1 MPRLFVAVPMPEEV
15 SAELERLAIGLPG
28 IRWTDPEQ
36 YHLTLRFIGDVEHS
50 LFYEI
55 GEALAGIA
63 HPPFEL
69 TLQGLGTFPPRGEP
83 HTLWVGVAESEP
95 LQVLRRKVERTL
107 REVGV
112 ENERRNFQPHVTLGR
127 IREPLPEA
135 RFGSW
140 LARRS
145 LFRTAPFPVSAFDL
159 YSSLLRPEGAEHVVE
174 ASYDFVTG
182 VMERV

>member
-1 MPRLFVAVPMPEEV
+1 MPRLFVAVPMPEDV
-15 SAELERLAIGLPG
+15 VADLERLAIGLPG
-28 IRWTDPEQ
+28 IRWADPDQ
-36 YHLTLRFIGDVEHS
+36 FHLTLRFIGEVEPP

-55 GEALAGIA
+55 GEALAGVA
-63 HPPFEL
+63 HPPFDL
-69 TLQGLGTFPPRGEP
+69 VLQGLGTFPPRGEP
-83 HTLWVGVAESEP
+83 HTLWAGVAESEP
-95 LQVLRRKVERTL
+95 LQALRRRIERAL
-107 REVGV
+107 RAAGVGP
-112 ENERRNFQPHVTLGR
+112 EKRQWQPHVTLGR

-145 LFRTAPFPVSAFDL
+145 LFRTAPFPVSSFDL
-159 YSSLLRPEGAEHVVE
+159 VSSVLRADGPEHAVE